1 MAITRCPYCHSII
14 DENDKY
20 CNNCGTQL
28 LFSEDEEIEEE
39 IPGEKIIEADVEEKD
54 YTVDEPADEKR
65 PAAKK
70 DLDAEIDEELEE
82 EPGDQKKPTALD
94 ELMAAETG
102 EVEDEDVTEEVI
114 LVDEIEAAE
123 AKAKDG
129 SKALDE
135 DHAAEVTE
143 PGRTEAKGAG
153 EERAGEVEVDEDE
166 AKKEDEEDAEEEE
179 LADEL
184 KEDVEEELEEEVK
197 PAKEDETREYASIA
211 APIDKTVESPPEP
224 LPSSPEEPDI
234 AYVSESETPDDT
246 ATAGEAGLRPVTF
259 DSRELENL
267 GKTVDLGRE
276 KIDEFLE
283 VMTSKKVETGPVPAE
298 PAPEKPADPPTG
310 TLPPWASTMRGAP
323 VFPEDTGPVETRKI
337 RGGEPASTDT
347 EEVEIFPRQRA
358 SDSTMGLPEKVSQAP
373 LPFERP
379 TDEAEEGEEEREEEE
394 TAEDEVEDRTP
405 EEVVLPTGQVRPAR
419 EPILPVREPEIERPA
434 RMAVE
439 AAGEIEEP
447 APRPPFSFS
456 VFIKSKTFDLL
467 FVGLFWLVAL
477 WLAAS
482 SMGLTLFDILGS
494 MSGSMLLL
502 YAVFVLLYFFLFK
515 FFLGETLGD
524 RLFRPR
530 D

>member
-1 MAITRCPYCHSII
+1 
-14 DENDKY
+14 
-20 CNNCGTQL
+20 
-28 LFSEDEEIEEE
+28 
-39 IPGEKIIEADVEEKD
+39 
-54 YTVDEPADEKR
+54 
-65 PAAKK
+65 
-70 DLDAEIDEELEE
+70 
-82 EPGDQKKPTALD
+82 
-94 ELMAAETG
+94 
-102 EVEDEDVTEEVI
+102 
-114 LVDEIEAAE
+114 
-123 AKAKDG
+123 
-129 SKALDE
+129 
-135 DHAAEVTE
+135 
-143 PGRTEAKGAG
+143 
-153 EERAGEVEVDEDE
+153 
-166 AKKEDEEDAEEEE
+166 
-179 LADEL
+179 
-184 KEDVEEELEEEVK
+184 EEVK

-276 KIDEFLE
+276 KIDQLLE
-283 VMTSKKVETGPVPAE
+283 VMTSKKVETGPVSAE

-337 RGGEPASTDT
+337 RGGEPATTDT

-405 EEVVLPTGQVRPAR
+405 EEVVLPAGQVRPAR

>member
-39 IPGEKIIEADVEEKD
+39 IPGEKILEADVEEKD
-54 YTVDEPADEKR
+54 YTVNEPEDEKR

-82 EPGDQKKPTALD
+82 EPGDPKKPTPLD

-123 AKAKDG
+123 AKAKAG
-129 SKALDE
+129 S
-135 DHAAEVTE
+135 AAI
-143 PGRTEAKGAG
+143 
-153 EERAGEVEVDEDE
+153 DEDE

-184 KEDVEEELEEEVK
+184 EEDVEEELEEDVK

-211 APIDKTVESPPEP
+211 APIDKTVEKAPEP

-234 AYVSESETPDDT
+234 AYVSEAEIPDES
-246 ATAGEAGLRPVTF
+246 ATAGEAGLRPATF
-259 DSRELENL
+259 DSQELENL
-267 GKTVDLGRE
+267 GKTVDLSRE
-276 KIDEFLE
+276 KIDKYLE
-283 VMTSKKVETGPVPAE
+283 VMASKKVETGPVVPAE
-298 PAPEKPADPPTG
+298 PASEKPAEPPTG

-337 RGGEPASTDT
+337 RGGEPATPDT

-379 TDEAEEGEEEREEEE
+379 TDEAEEGEEDREDEE

-405 EEVVLPTGQVRPAR
+405 EEVVLPAGQVRPAR
-419 EPILPVREPEIERPA
+419 EPILPVREPQLERPA
-434 RMAVE
+434 REAFE
-439 AAGEIEEP
+439 AAG
-447 APRPPFSFS
+447 
-456 VFIKSKTFDLL
+456 KSKSPRR
-467 FVGLFWLVAL
+467 GRRS
-477 WLAAS
+477 AS
-482 SMGLTLFDILGS
+482 RSSSSRKPSTS
-494 MSGSMLLL
+494 SSSGSSGWSRFGWPPLPW
-502 YAVFVLLYFFLFK
+502 A
-515 FFLGETLGD
+515 
-524 RLFRPR
+524 
-530 D
+530 